1 MQEILIEFLGYSKI
15 PFVKIY
21 YKMLLF
27 FYHKS
32 MKGFTDMVLEM
43 PYSQLERAVN
53 PTHDIR
59 LFSGRSNP
67 QLAQEIADYLG
78 TTVGPMVIKNF
89 ADGEIYVQIKESI
102 RGDDVFIVQPV
113 CNPVNENLME
123 LLIIIDAFKRA
134 SAKSITAVIPY
145 YGYARQ
151 DRKTSGREAITAK
164 LVADLLTTAGADR
177 VLAMDLH
184 TGQIQG
190 FFNILVDH
198 IFANPIIV
206 DYVKNLGINPDEMMA
221 VSPDMGGANR
231 TRAFARKLDCPMAI
245 IDKRRDKHNEAIA
258 AHIIGDVKDKVCLM
272 FDDIIDTAGTICE
285 ASKLLKANGAK
296 KIYVCATHAVFSGPA
311 RERLQNAP
319 IEECIVTNT
328 IPWKKE
334 DLPTNVKQLSVAPLL
349 GAAISRIHDDESVS
363 SLFGFEKE
371 MKV

>member
-1 MQEILIEFLGYSKI
+1 
-15 PFVKIY
+15 
-21 YKMLLF
+21 
-27 FYHKS
+27 
-32 MKGFTDMVLEM
+32 
-43 PYSQLERAVN
+43 
-53 PTHDIR
+53 
-59 LFSGRSNP
+59 
-67 QLAQEIADYLG
+67 
-78 TTVGPMVIKNF
+78 
-89 ADGEIYVQIKESI
+89 
-102 RGDDVFIVQPV
+102 
-113 CNPVNENLME
+113 ME

-164 LVADLLTTAGADR
+164 LVADLLTTAGANR
-177 VLAMDLH
+177 VLEMDLH

-206 DYVKNLGINPDEMMA
+206 DYIKNLNINPEEMIA

-231 TRAFARKLDCPMAI
+231 TRAFAKKLDCPMAI

-258 AHIIGDVKDKVCLM
+258 THIIGDVENKVCLM

-285 ASKLLKANGAK
+285 AAKLLKAKGAK
-296 KIYVCATHAVFSGPA
+296 KVYVGATHAVFSGPA
-311 RERLQNAP
+311 RERLENAP

-328 IPWKKE
+328 IPWKEE
-334 DLPTNVKQLSVAPLL
+334 DLPSNVKQLSVAPLL